1 MMPTVHVRLPAL
13 LQIVQLLRHLSSTL
27 HSSVQTD
34 FQLVYCPLQVVTGQ
48 GKHSLQGKARILPA
62 VIRYLS
68 EAGWPYRMEPQ
79 NPGVLLVNIGGQKR
93 F

>member
-1 MMPTVHVRLPAL
+1 M
-13 LQIVQLLRHLSSTL
+13 
-27 HSSVQTD
+27 
-34 FQLVYCPLQVVTGQ
+34 YCALQVVTGQ

-68 EAGWPYRMEPQ
+68 EAGWPYRIEPQ

>member
-1 MMPTVHVRLPAL
+1 M
-13 LQIVQLLRHLSSTL
+13 
-27 HSSVQTD
+27 
-34 FQLVYCPLQVVTGQ
+34 YCPLQVVTGQ